1 MKRLACHGRKQIRL
15 LGTDQHRICRIKISE
30 ELKKM
35 KGKESLWEMELWTQS
50 EVADYY
56 RVVSA
61 TVKNWR
67 DQGLLSYWQAPGSS
81 RVLYFREDI
90 KLFKEKNTVQRKGG
104 GRLKLMNGIKIGK
117 PVVSTEPI
125 EDWRI

>member
-1 MKRLACHGRKQIRL
+1 
-15 LGTDQHRICRIKISE
+15 
-30 ELKKM
+30 M
-35 KGKESLWEMELWTQS
+35 KGKESLWKKELWTQS

-81 RVLYFREDI
+81 KVLFYRDEIIDFR
-90 KLFKEKNTVQRKGG
+90 KQYTVLKKGG
-104 GRLKLMNGIKIGK
+104 KK
-117 PVVSTEPI
+117 PVVEIKRVKPI
-125 EDWRI
+125 VSPSQKEWRI

>member
-1 MKRLACHGRKQIRL
+1 
-15 LGTDQHRICRIKISE
+15 
-30 ELKKM
+30 M
-35 KGKESLWEMELWTQS
+35 KGKESLWEKDLWTQS

-81 RVLYFREDI
+81 RVLYFRDQI
-90 KLFKEKNTVQRKGG
+90 KDFKDKNTVQKKGG
-104 GRLKLMNGIKIGK
+104 GRLKLMNGMKKGK
-117 PVVSTEPI
+117 PVVSTKPI
-125 EDWRI
+125 EDWRIGHD